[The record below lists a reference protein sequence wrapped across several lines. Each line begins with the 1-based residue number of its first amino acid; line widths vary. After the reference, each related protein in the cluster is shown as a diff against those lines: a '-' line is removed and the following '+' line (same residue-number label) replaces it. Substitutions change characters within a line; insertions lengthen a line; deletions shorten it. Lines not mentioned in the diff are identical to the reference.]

1 MKCHR
6 DEKKKKSSISGEAKK
21 AIGEGLC
28 KEQFEFEFEKSLRF
42 LGAGGHILISGIL
55 NLSAFGVLQHSSSSS
70 SSKAQLLETDFSS
83 KLMVVEELE
92 PFSISSSSNLMLL
105 FLMFFLIFLFF
116 NWVVV
121 FLALLLASP
130 LFEAME
136 LECGSFEKW
145 YLFVRFC

>member
-1 MKCHR
+1 MKCHC

-55 NLSAFGVLQHSSSSS
+55 NLSAFGVLQHSSSS

-145 YLFVRFC
+145 YLLVRFC